1 MKLSIQTYLILLLFF
16 SFLSCSEKLP
26 YKTRLL
32 NYLNDIHFVSIKDET
47 LLILIN
53 GYCGSCDD
61 KTINLIQEISK
72 CEKFKNVKKI
82 VILSSLHHAIYDKI
96 NNSEFQILIDPEYY
110 LSRYGLDFG
119 NNIIVHFKNDK
130 IIQYWNWL
138 YLNEIYNVSE
148 KYGLKDC

>member
-16 SFLSCSEKLP
+16 SFLSSSEKLP

-53 GYCGSCDD
+53 GYCGSCDN

-82 VILSSLHHAIYDKI
+82 VILSSLHHAIYDNPHCIYGFLKQLRLYFNGYLDLSSKTFFNNVIKSFKSKI
-96 NNSEFQILIDPEYY
+96 TPIVFNPGNIGSLLI
-110 LSRYGLDFG
+110 
-119 NNIIVHFKNDK
+119 N
-130 IIQYWNWL
+130 
-138 YLNEIYNVSE
+138 
-148 KYGLKDC
+148 